1 MHTNFEWDEDKRQ
14 QTLFQRGIDFATIA
28 RLDWETA
35 LVLLDD
41 RQDYDEQR
49 FRVMGLI
56 DDRLHVA
63 IVTPRPDALRVIS
76 LRKAN
81 ERERRRWESRT

>member
-1 MHTNFEWDEDKRQ
+1 MHIIFEWDEDKRQ

-28 RLDWETA
+28 RLNWETA

-49 FRVMGLI
+49 FRVTGLI